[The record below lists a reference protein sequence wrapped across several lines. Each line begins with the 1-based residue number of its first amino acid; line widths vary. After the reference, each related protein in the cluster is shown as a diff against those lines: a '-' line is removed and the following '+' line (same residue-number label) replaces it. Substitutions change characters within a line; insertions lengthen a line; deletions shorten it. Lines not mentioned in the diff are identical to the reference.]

1 MTKNAVFVSR
11 RALEGLPKDQ
21 QDALRA
27 AAGKAEERG
36 WRMSEEATA
45 AAERRLAERGVTV
58 GAVPPEV
65 AAAFRQIGGTMAEE
79 WAGRTG
85 EDGRKLL
92 DAVRGAAAR

>member
-1 MTKNAVFVSR
+1 VFVSR

-21 QDALRA
+21 QDAVRA
-27 AAGKAEERG
+27 AAAKAEERG

-45 AAERRLAERGVTV
+45 AAEKRLAERGLTI
-58 GAVPPEV
+58 GTVPPDL
-65 AAAFRQIGGTMAEE
+65 AAAFRRIGETMAEE

-92 DAVRGAAAR
+92 EAVRAGGAR